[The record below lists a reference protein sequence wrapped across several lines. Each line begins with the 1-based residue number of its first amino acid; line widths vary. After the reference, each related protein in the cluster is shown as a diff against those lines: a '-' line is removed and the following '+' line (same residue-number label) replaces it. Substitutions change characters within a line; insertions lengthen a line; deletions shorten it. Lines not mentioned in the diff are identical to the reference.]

1 MTASKAAKGT
11 LYLIPSSLG
20 SERVDSIWPPAHT
33 HLLNRLQVFIVENVR
48 TARRFMRKAGFTGQ
62 FDDLTFY
69 ELNKHTP
76 PEALGGFLKNAE
88 EGKDIGLLSEAG
100 CPCIADP
107 GQLVVQ
113 QAHQL
118 GIRVMPLTGPS
129 SILLGLMAS
138 GFNGQRFAFHGYLPI
153 KGPERARALRELEKQ
168 AYLEDQTQIF
178 METPFRNDQML
189 EAILSSCRSET
200 MLCIA
205 CDLTKEDEYIRT
217 RSIADWKKEKPALH
231 KRTSIFLIY
240 HP

>member
-1 MTASKAAKGT
+1 MDHSKTTKGT

-20 SERVDSIWPPAHT
+20 SEQIDTIWPPAHT
-33 HLLNRLQVFIVENVR
+33 QLLNRLQVYIVENLR
-48 TARRFMRKAGFTGQ
+48 TARRFMRTAGFTGH

-69 ELNKHTP
+69 ELNKRTRQ
-76 PEALGGFLKNAE
+76 EETGGFLKSAL

-113 QAHQL
+113 LAHQL

-138 GFNGQRFAFHGYLPI
+138 GFNGQRFTFHGYLPI
-153 KGPERARALRELEKQ
+153 NGPERAKALRELEKQ
-168 AYLEDQTQIF
+168 AYQQDQTQIF

-189 EAILSSCRSET
+189 EAILSHCRNDT

-205 CDLTKEDEYIRT
+205 CDLTKNEEYIRT
-217 RSIADWKKEKPALH
+217 RSIAAWKKEKPALH